1 MDVHVQTEISTKIRV
16 SFTVNCHMTISQA
29 QEQLLSQLYRL
40 YDNHEAANIADWVL
54 EYVSGL
60 KKVDRITNKKVVLP
74 EQKKTL
80 LRQLTDQLLTNK
92 PVQYVLN
99 EAWFCGMKFYVD
111 EHVLIPRPET
121 EELVEWVVSDMS
133 LGTRDWRLETG
144 DRRGEP
150 GDRKREAESQHL
162 KALTNREIN
171 ILDIG
176 TGSGCISI
184 ALKKKLPFAN
194 VNGCDVSEKALAIA
208 KKNSAA
214 LDAPVQLFQIDFLDP
229 EKRIELPF
237 FDIIVSNPPYIPE
250 REKDSLAKRVLDFE
264 PPAALF
270 VKNNDPLA
278 FYKAIADF
286 ASQKLQRGGRVYVE
300 INEEHERGV
309 REVFLSNGFPA
320 IEIRQDMQGKDRMV
334 KASLS

>member
-1 MDVHVQTEISTKIRV
+1 MNVHVRTVVATKIRV

-74 EQKKTL
+74 EEKKRL
-80 LRQLTDQLLTNK
+80 LGQLTDQLLTNK

-121 EELVEWVVSDMS
+121 EELVEWVVSD
-133 LGTRDWRLETG
+133 LR
-144 DRRGEP
+144 
-150 GDRKREAESQHL
+150 REAGGRNEKTERGGL
-162 KALTNREIN
+162 KPLTKREIN

-176 TGSGCISI
+176 TGSGCIPI

-194 VNGCDVSEKALAIA
+194 VNGCDISEKALEIA
-208 KKNSAA
+208 EKNGVA
-214 LDAPVQLFQIDFLDP
+214 LNAPIQLFQIDFLDP
-229 EKRIELPF
+229 DKRSELPF

-250 REKDSLAKRVLDFE
+250 REKGTLAKRVLDFE
-264 PPAALF
+264 PSASLF
-270 VKNNDPLA
+270 VENNDPVV
-278 FYKAIADF
+278 FYRAIADF
-286 ASQKLQRGGRVYVE
+286 GKNQLNPGGAVYVE
-300 INEEHERGV
+300 INEEHAQGV
-309 REVFLSNGFPA
+309 REVFLSNGFSVM
-320 IEIRQDMQGKDRMV
+320 EIRQDMQGKERMV
-334 KASLS
+334 KASFS